1 MSDDDNSPISAREAS
16 RLFAGL
22 KTAPSL
28 VLAVSGGPDSVALM
42 WLMARWQR
50 SLVRAPRLTVVT
62 IDHGLRR
69 EAARE
74 AREVKRLATELGLP
88 HRTLRWRGAKPKT
101 GLPAAAREA
110 RYRLLAE
117 AARAVGASHVLTAH
131 TRDDQA
137 ETLLMRLFRGSGL
150 AGLSAMAPLSE
161 RDGIVL
167 ARPLLDVAKAQL
179 IAPLKRAKVGFAD
192 DPTNRDTA
200 FTRPRL
206 RALLP
211 QLAAEGGDARTLVR
225 LAGRL
230 ARANAAVE
238 VLADGAERFL
248 CLRDRGDAPQAG
260 ERSFEAS
267 AFAALPDEVRL
278 RLLLRAINALGH
290 EGPAEL
296 GKVETLM
303 SVLDQAIAASL
314 RARES
319 PGPVLKQT
327 LAGALISLAG
337 GRIHVAPAPARRRKG
352 GQARNEGGS

>member
-1 MSDDDNSPISAREAS
+1 MSDDDNSPISTREAR

-22 KTAPSL
+22 KSAPAL

-42 WLMARWQR
+42 WLAARWRR
-50 SLVRAPRLTVVT
+50 SLARGPSLTVVT

-110 RYRLLAE
+110 RYRLLAQ

-137 ETLLMRLFRGSGL
+137 ETLLMRLLRGSGL
-150 AGLSAMAPLSE
+150 AGLSAMASLSE

-167 ARPLLDVAKAQL
+167 ARPLLEVPKAQL
-179 IAPLKRAKVGFAD
+179 IATLKRARIGFAD

-206 RALLP
+206 RG
-211 QLAAEGGDARTLVR
+211 AAAAPCGRGWRCPHAGAARGPAGAGQCGGRA
-225 LAGRL
+225 AGRRRRAL
-230 ARANAAVE
+230 PPFEGSRRCAAGRCSKLRGLGLCRPAGGGPAAAPAAGHQRARA
-238 VLADGAERFL
+238 R
-248 CLRDRGDAPQAG
+248 R
-260 ERSFEAS
+260 
-267 AFAALPDEVRL
+267 
-278 RLLLRAINALGH
+278 
-290 EGPAEL
+290 
-296 GKVETLM
+296 
-303 SVLDQAIAASL
+303 
-314 RARES
+314 
-319 PGPVLKQT
+319 
-327 LAGALISLAG
+327 AG
-337 GRIHVAPAPARRRKG
+337 GTRQG
-352 GQARNEGGS
+352 